1 MKSLFGN
8 AALVL
13 SIILIFSCAGKEHRK
28 PSGGLEVIDDLGN
41 PVLIDS
47 IPRRII
53 SLAPNLTEIIFDLG
67 AGDKLA
73 GNTLYCNYPPEARYV
88 EKVGDLLTVDFEKVL
103 SLKPDLIFITVEGNR
118 KETFDKFKSLGLKV
132 FVSNPRNYEGVKKSY
147 LDIARILGKEKYAL
161 EKIEMWD
168 SLLDSIRSKSRKY
181 NPKTAM
187 LPVELKPLMLAGKNT
202 FLNEYLELCG
212 LVNIADDPLINYPV
226 FNREEILVR
235 NPDYIIILS
244 DGKLKTEDL
253 LDLYP
258 EWKDLKAVRNG
269 NVIFVDRDLYSRPGP
284 RFAEAAADLF
294 NRLHPEESLRYPER

>member
-1 MKSLFGN
+1 MKSLFKN
-8 AALVL
+8 AAFLL
-13 SIILIFSCAGKEHRK
+13 LILAILSCAGKQEREL
-28 PSGGLEVIDDLGN
+28 PAGAALIDDLGN
-41 PVLIDS
+41 RVSIDS
-47 IPRRII
+47 IPGKIV

-73 GNTLYCNYPPEARYV
+73 GNTLYCNYPPEARNV

-147 LDIARILGKEKYAL
+147 LDIARILGREKYAA

-168 SLLDSIRSKSRKY
+168 ALLDSIRSKSRKY

-187 LPVELKPLMLAGKNT
+187 LPVELKPIMLAGKNT
-202 FLNEYLELCG
+202 FLNEFLELCG
-212 LVNIADDPLINYPV
+212 LENIADDSSINYPV
-226 FNREEILVR
+226 FNREEILKR

-244 DGKLKTEDL
+244 DGKLKTGDL
-253 LDLYP
+253 LELYP

-294 NRLHPEESLRYPER
+294 NRLHPEESLRYPGR